1 MSKLS
6 EFNIEEAAPHV
17 FRLGTGFVGFYLIA
31 EGGRYTLVDSGLP
44 GYWNHLEEFLAGR
57 GSTIDDIEAQ
67 ILTHHHI
74 DHRGNTERIREES
87 GGPVYIHETDRL
99 FLDSVPPPPKAPI
112 WKPAVFMYLA
122 HLIRHGAM
130 TVAPVVDVSTY
141 VDGETL
147 VVPGRPHVIH
157 VSGHTMGHSCV
168 YLKDKKALV
177 TGDAMAGMDAV
188 TGEIGPRLAPSFV
201 NDNSEMALESL
212 SRLEGLDVNK
222 MLTIMAPISMDRLSK
237 QCGLPGRL
245 GFSDRSGGF

>member
-6 EFNIEEAAPHV
+6 EFSVEEAAPDV

-44 GYWNHLEEFLAGR
+44 GYWDHLEEFLAGR
-57 GSTIDDIEAQ
+57 GSSINDIEAQ

-87 GGPVYIHETDRL
+87 GGPVYIHETDRP

-112 WKPAVFMYLA
+112 WKPAVFMYFA
-122 HLIRHGAM
+122 HLIRHKAM

-222 MLTIMAPISMDRLSK
+222 MLTVHGPNFYGPIVEAVRLAREVGI
-237 QCGLPGRL
+237 Q
-245 GFSDRSGGF
+245 